1 MRNSRRSARRIE
13 PAGKTHANAVVAVS
27 PIRKRRSLQLA
38 GPRQLLLRGG
48 DPRLD
53 ESGRHLYILAAN
65 GIGARGVTPYRVV
78 AEWDEDA
85 RVWVASSE
93 DVPGLAT
100 GADTFEDLV
109 EKLKV
114 VITELLVENG
124 LLPAGT
130 DNVPFAIKAERSELA
145 PVA

>member
-1 MRNSRRSARRIE
+1 M
-13 PAGKTHANAVVAVS
+13 TTYH
-27 PIRKRRSLQLA
+27 
-38 GPRQLLLRGG
+38 
-48 DPRLD
+48 
-53 ESGRHLYILAAN
+53 
-65 GIGARGVTPYRVV
+65 VT
-78 AEWDEDA
+78 AEWDDDA

-114 VITELLVENG
+114 VIPELLVENE

-130 DNVPFAIKAERSELA
+130 DSVPFEIKAERNELA

>member
-1 MRNSRRSARRIE
+1 
-13 PAGKTHANAVVAVS
+13 
-27 PIRKRRSLQLA
+27 
-38 GPRQLLLRGG
+38 
-48 DPRLD
+48 
-53 ESGRHLYILAAN
+53 
-65 GIGARGVTPYRVV
+65 VTTYHVT
-78 AEWDEDA
+78 AEWDDDA

-114 VITELLVENG
+114 VIPELLVENG
-124 LLPAGT
+124 LLPTGT
-130 DNVPFAIKAERSELA
+130 DSVPFEIKAERNELA

>member
-1 MRNSRRSARRIE
+1 
-13 PAGKTHANAVVAVS
+13 
-27 PIRKRRSLQLA
+27 
-38 GPRQLLLRGG
+38 
-48 DPRLD
+48 
-53 ESGRHLYILAAN
+53 
-65 GIGARGVTPYRVV
+65 VTTYHVT
-78 AEWDEDA
+78 AEWDDDA

-114 VITELLVENG
+114 VIPELLVENG

-130 DNVPFAIKAERSELA
+130 DSVPFAIKAERNELA